1 MDRAGEIE
9 PGRAVIVVANCE
21 HRLCPVLT
29 TQQRQQLLATGGRC
43 WPTAAPCEGLQWV
56 GSGRLSTYAPGRQQP
71 RNNHITVVM
80 FLARRAERVAQAS
93 MSLSAFRGLQ
103 ARRVKPIL
111 IGLT

>member
-1 MDRAGEIE
+1 MKYPFAVVPELDNPRIPKVVSWTLSFYLYPEDSNLKRSVEMKAAGGE
-9 PGRAVIVVANCE
+9 G
-21 HRLCPVLT
+21 
-29 TQQRQQLLATGGRC
+29 QL
-43 WPTAAPCEGLQWV
+43 WV
-56 GSGRLSTYAPGRQQP
+56 GSGRLSTCASGRQQP

-80 FLARRAERVAQAS
+80 FWARRAERVAQAS